1 MRLKTEFELEEKKES
16 GWFSGKES
24 YYLAKSLP
32 LIGIYKDVWYPT
44 INNFNIPTKEIE
56 KINIKYYDYD
66 DVKNEN
72 PKKFLNLFSKIESN
86 LLTAKTIGNI
96 IL

>member
-1 MRLKTEFELEEKKES
+1 M
-16 GWFSGKES
+16 
-24 YYLAKSLP
+24 
-32 LIGIYKDVWYPT
+32 GIYKDVWYPT
-44 INNFNIPTKEIE
+44 INNFNFPTKEIE

>member
-1 MRLKTEFELEEKKES
+1 MVS
-16 GWFSGKES
+16 
-24 YYLAKSLP
+24 
-32 LIGIYKDVWYPT
+32 
-44 INNFNIPTKEIE
+44 NFNFSTKEIE

-86 LLTAKTIGNI
+86 LLTIKTIGNI